1 MLSSATSRIVLTSSI
16 ITTQPSRIACTN
28 AGVDEPD
35 GAGVVGGGDELV
47 AEQVLVAGRAAGDLD
62 EPVERDAVTV
72 LYVAAAGLPEP
83 VGDTSGELRL
93 PRSGWSDQAQER
105 RLGRPVGVDQRAGEL
120 VDRLAVQPRRV
131 DPLAVRQQ
139 DRRAQRFKL
148 QRHRW
153 GVPGRDRPR
162 SATRSMA
169 DRAASIAL
177 MRDLLSLT

>member
-1 MLSSATSRIVLTSSI
+1 M
-16 ITTQPSRIACTN
+16 
-28 AGVDEPD
+28 
-35 GAGVVGGGDELV
+35 

-83 VGDTSGELRL
+83 VGHTSGQLRL
-93 PRSGWSDQAQER
+93 PGSGWSDQAQER

-139 DRRAQRFKL
+139 DR
-148 QRHRW
+148 
-153 GVPGRDRPR
+153 
-162 SATRSMA
+162 
-169 DRAASIAL
+169 
-177 MRDLLSLT
+177 